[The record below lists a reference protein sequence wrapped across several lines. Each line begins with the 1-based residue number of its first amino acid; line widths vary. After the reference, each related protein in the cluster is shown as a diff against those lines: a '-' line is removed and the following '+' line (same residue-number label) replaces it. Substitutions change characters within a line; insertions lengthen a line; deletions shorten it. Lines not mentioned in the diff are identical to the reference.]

1 MGALVP
7 PASPP
12 PPPSTC
18 TAFPNR
24 TSLGVPL
31 FFIST
36 RCQVL
41 VLVALSVLLSFAG
54 CGLLGSVWGRMCP
67 VVPRGCC
74 CVWGRGQLALTPQSP
89 CWVVLLD

>member
-7 PASPP
+7 PA

-36 RCQVL
+36 RCQGL
-41 VLVALSVLLSFAG
+41 VLVAVLLSFAG

-74 CVWGRGQLALTPQSP
+74 CVWGRGQLALTPQSL